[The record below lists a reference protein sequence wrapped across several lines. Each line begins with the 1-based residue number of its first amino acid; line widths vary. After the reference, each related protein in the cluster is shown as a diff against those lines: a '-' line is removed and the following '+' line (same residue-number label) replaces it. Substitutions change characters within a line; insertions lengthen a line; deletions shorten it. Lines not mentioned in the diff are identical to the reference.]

1 VIVVFAKSLGP
12 GGSTEDAMR
21 VSFLVV
27 ALTIAGLFS
36 AAAQGA
42 PLGEESFV
50 GRIDL
55 RIGIAQLAEL
65 ARNGDVQALARM
77 SGDRALLLF
86 GTLSRPVVTS
96 EAPFE
101 AATEFLEG
109 EWVGTSKLLLHRVF
123 LVFKGEEYR
132 EFLDGSSGKRT
143 VVIARNPTLRSS
155 PEGSRDVSLEVVS
168 VRPIY

>member
-1 VIVVFAKSLGP
+1 VIVVFEKSLGP
-12 GGSTEDAMR
+12 GGSMEDGMR
-21 VSFLVV
+21 ISLLIMVL
-27 ALTIAGLFS
+27 AIAGLFS
-36 AAAQGA
+36 ATAQGA

-55 RIGIAQLAEL
+55 RIGIAQLAEM
-65 ARNGDVQALARM
+65 AKNGDAQALARM

-96 EAPFE
+96 EEPFE

-132 EFLDGSSGKRT
+132 EFLDGSSGRRT
-143 VVIARNPTLRSS
+143 VVIARNPSLRTS
-155 PEGSRDVSLEVVS
+155 PDGSRDVSLEVVS
-168 VRPIY
+168 LRPIY

>member
-1 VIVVFAKSLGP
+1 
-12 GGSTEDAMR
+12 MR

-27 ALTIAGLFS
+27 ALSIAGLFS
-36 AAAQGA
+36 AMAQGA
-42 PLGEESFV
+42 PLGEESFT

-55 RIGIAQLAEL
+55 RIGIAQLAEMARNNDTQTL
-65 ARNGDVQALARM
+65 ARI

-96 EAPFE
+96 EQPFE
-101 AATEFLEG
+101 ASTEFLEG

-123 LVFKGEEYR
+123 LVFKGESYR
-132 EFLDGSSGKRT
+132 EFLEGSSGKRT
-143 VVIARNPTLRSS
+143 VVIARNPSLRSS
-155 PEGSRDVSLEVVS
+155 PDGSRDVSLEVVS

>member
-1 VIVVFAKSLGP
+1 
-12 GGSTEDAMR
+12 MR
-21 VSFLVV
+21 VSFLVL
-27 ALTIAGLFS
+27 ALAIAGLFP

-65 ARNGDVQALARM
+65 ARNGDAQALARM

-96 EAPFE
+96 EEPFE

-132 EFLDGSSGKRT
+132 QFLDGSSGKRT

-155 PEGSRDVSLEVVS
+155 PEGSSDVSLEVVS